1 MSDFKVGDLVIL
13 KTDEPLEGDSSCMDY
28 SECVWKIT
36 KIDGGNVNLY
46 EKLDGCVEY
55 DCFFINEKPYRVRN
69 EQIQIYELD
78 EFPISLIE
86 KYEEF

>member
-1 MSDFKVGDLVIL
+1 MSDFKVGDLVII
-13 KTDEPLEGDSSCMDY
+13 KTDETLEGDSTCMDY

-36 KIDGGNVNLY
+36 KIDGDSVDLY
-46 EKLDGCVEY
+46 EKVDGFVEY
-55 DCFFINEKPYRVRN
+55 DCFFIDEKPFKVRN
-69 EQIQIYELD
+69 EQTEIHELD